1 MAELRIVIVD
11 DSPFSIA
18 VIRGVLEDAGFE
30 VVGEASSLEEVKDVV
45 KNTKPNLVTMDMTLP
60 GADGFECTRA
70 VHAISPSTKVI
81 IISSMMDDEI
91 VQEAKKN
98 KASGYIQKPV
108 DSDELLTLIHRIT
121 DHEELF
127 QTLDSEFS
135 NVFKEAM
142 LDGMN
147 KMTKTLLHYKKES
160 FHHEEHSSAGLTII
174 MGIIGSFSG
183 RMLLDMKMETAE
195 RVVSSILKRNPS
207 GNDEILAAI
216 GELANIISGNACSI
230 LNRRNKA
237 YGLRVAPPTIM
248 HGEQVHI
255 SAPSYKTFS
264 ALAETDFG
272 DILINVGFQ
281 RGDDHW
287 M

>member
-1 MAELRIVIVD
+1 MADLRIVIVD

-30 VVGEASSLEEVKDVV
+30 VVGEASSLEEVKEVV
-45 KNTKPNLVTMDMTLP
+45 QRTKPNLVTMDMTLP
-60 GADGFECTRA
+60 GTDGLECTRA
-70 VHAISPSTKVI
+70 IHSIDNTIKVI
-81 IISSMMDDEI
+81 IISSMMDAEI

-108 DSDELLTLIHRIT
+108 DSDELLTLVHRIM

-127 QTLDSEFS
+127 LSLDSEFS
-135 NVFKEAM
+135 DAFKEAL
-142 LDGMN
+142 LDGIN
-147 KMTKTLLHYKKES
+147 KMTKSLLYFKEES

-183 RMLLDMKMETAE
+183 RMLLDMKMETAG
-195 RVVSSILKRNPS
+195 RIASAVLKRIPS
-207 GNDEILAAI
+207 GNEEILAVI
-216 GELANIISGNACSI
+216 GELANIISGNSCSI
-230 LNRRNKA
+230 LNRKNKA

-272 DILINVGFQ
+272 DIMINVGFQ